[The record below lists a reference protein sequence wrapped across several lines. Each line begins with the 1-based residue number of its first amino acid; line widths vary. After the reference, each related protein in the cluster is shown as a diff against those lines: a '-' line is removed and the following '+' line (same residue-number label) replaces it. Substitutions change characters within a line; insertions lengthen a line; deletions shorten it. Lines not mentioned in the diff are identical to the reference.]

1 MYLYIVHVN
10 IDTSHLICINPDV
23 LEILQ
28 TSELNTEIKVKKY
41 IRKERCDQNTIN
53 SLIYPNSSSFI
64 SVEGWEAPLSR
75 DGHSRRSTSITR
87 NPERWIWGLNLNCP
101 FHQPFPSEPNKLTLK
116 RRLSREIRQRS
127 VDGRPKEPRT
137 RWSAGFHYYQF
148 ISIPSL
154 KVSMRQRL
162 QKSSDAEAR
171 TVSITIQKLEEK
183 LQGLQGKIAGN
194 IR

>member
-64 SVEGWEAPLSR
+64 SVEVGRHLSPETAIVGGAPQSP
-75 DGHSRRSTSITR
+75 GTR
-87 NPERWIWGLNLNCP
+87 NDG
-101 FHQPFPSEPNKLTLK
+101 SE
-116 RRLSREIRQRS
+116 
-127 VDGRPKEPRT
+127 V
-137 RWSAGFHYYQF
+137 
-148 ISIPSL
+148 
-154 KVSMRQRL
+154 
-162 QKSSDAEAR
+162 
-171 TVSITIQKLEEK
+171 
-183 LQGLQGKIAGN
+183 
-194 IR
+194 